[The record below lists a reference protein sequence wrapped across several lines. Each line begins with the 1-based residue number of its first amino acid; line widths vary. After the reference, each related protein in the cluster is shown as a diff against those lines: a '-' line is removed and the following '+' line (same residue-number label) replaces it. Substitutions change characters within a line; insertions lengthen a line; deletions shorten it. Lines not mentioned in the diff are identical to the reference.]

1 MSGVIVVGSGDF
13 ESSQTIK
20 KYKEKDYTIIAAD
33 GGANKL
39 FEISVLPDYSMGDC
53 DSITAETKK
62 WLDENDIKTTK
73 YPAEKDQTDME
84 ICIDKAKTISD
95 TIVIVG
101 GTGYRLDHTLINIF
115 MLSKLKK
122 ENLEVSLEDDYN
134 KIFIVDCEI
143 SIELKNQIGN
153 NLSIIPLKNSV
164 RITSEGLRYEVDNTL
179 FEFGGSLGVSNII
192 DRELVK
198 LNIIGGEVAI
208 ILSRDR

>member
-1 MSGVIVVGSGDF
+1 MSGVIVIGSGDF

-20 KYKEKDYTIIAAD
+20 KYKEKNYTIIAAD

-39 FEISVLPDYSMGDC
+39 FDIKVLPDYSMGDY
-53 DSITAETKK
+53 DSISVKTKK
-62 WLDENDIKTTK
+62 WLSENDVKMTE

-84 ICIDKAKTISD
+84 ICIDKAKTISNK
-95 TIVIVG
+95 IVIIG

-134 KIFIVDCEI
+134 KIFIADGEI
-143 SIELKNQIGN
+143 SIDFKEQIGN
-153 NLSIIPLKNSV
+153 NLSIIPLRNSV
-164 RITSEGLRYEVDNTL
+164 RITSEGLRYEVNDIV

-192 DRELVK
+192 DKEIVK
-198 LNIIGGEVAI
+198 LNILDGEVAV